1 MLSILISIFGILL
14 TIFFVVGIHEFG
26 HFIVARLVGIK
37 VLRFSIGFGKVLFRR
52 KDKKGTEY
60 VISALP
66 FGGYVKM
73 LDETE
78 GNVTPGELHLAYNR
92 QPLLSRVAVI
102 IAGPIFNIIFS
113 FFLYWLL
120 FIIGFNTIIP
130 LVGKVTPHSI
140 ASTAGIKPQEQIL
153 KVDNVTTPSWTQVI
167 LQVMEYVGNK
177 NQLSVTT
184 QNIHTKI
191 NMRKINPKRYKSNC
205 AL

>member
-113 FFLYWLL
+113 FFLYL
-120 FIIGFNTIIP
+120 
-130 LVGKVTPHSI
+130 
-140 ASTAGIKPQEQIL
+140 
-153 KVDNVTTPSWTQVI
+153 
-167 LQVMEYVGNK
+167 
-177 NQLSVTT
+177 
-184 QNIHTKI
+184 
-191 NMRKINPKRYKSNC
+191 
-205 AL
+205 